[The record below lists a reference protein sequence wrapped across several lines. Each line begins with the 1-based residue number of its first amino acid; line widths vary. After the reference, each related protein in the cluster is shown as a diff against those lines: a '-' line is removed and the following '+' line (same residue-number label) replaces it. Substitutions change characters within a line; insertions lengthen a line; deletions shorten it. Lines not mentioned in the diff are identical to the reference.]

1 MHGLYSSYSFSM
13 CMGFNT
19 KGVNLILG
27 KNEEESKNKLQ
38 EIQEMKERL
47 KQENDNLKQ
56 IKHKLKEIQEKQ
68 KLEKEVSIYPFCIM
82 VAVCGEKR

>member
-1 MHGLYSSYSFSM
+1 MYGLYSGYSFSM
-13 CMGFNT
+13 CMVFNT

-68 KLEKEVSIYPFCIM
+68 KLEKEVSTLS
-82 VAVCGEKR
+82 ALL